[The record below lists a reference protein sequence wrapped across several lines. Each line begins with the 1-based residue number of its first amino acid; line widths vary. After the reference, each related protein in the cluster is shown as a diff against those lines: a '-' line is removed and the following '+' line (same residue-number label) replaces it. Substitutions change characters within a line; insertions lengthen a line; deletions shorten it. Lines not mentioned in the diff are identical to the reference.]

1 MQLRID
7 HTYYP
12 VAVSTDGVSVDIP
25 ERRAYSAPN
34 LVELIQ
40 RLELDFDD
48 VSLPQACFSDD
59 VHVVGDFLKLGFK
72 YLQAFRMPLDGT
84 TVVVRPMGYWSSRDP
99 ESRTTGTGRAAY
111 RLYQATWTPP
121 STSSAL
127 PWSQILTE
135 PELEVHINR
144 AFNRNG

>member
-12 VAVSTDGVSVDIP
+12 VRVSSDGVSVDIP

-34 LVELIQ
+34 LVELVQ

-59 VHVVGDFLKLGFK
+59 LHIVGDFLKLGFK

-84 TVVVRPMGYWSSRDP
+84 EVVVRPTAYWSSRDP
-99 ESRTTGTGRAAY
+99 QSRVTGTGRAAY
-111 RLYQATWTPP
+111 RLYQATWTRP
-121 STSSAL
+121 SSSGEQS
-127 PWSQILTE
+127 WNQILTE

-144 AFNRNG
+144 AINRDA